1 MNPAADE
8 TGRETMERLWNDLR
22 HAVRALRQSPG
33 FTLVAVLTVA
43 LGVGA
48 NAAMF
53 TVADAVL
60 LAPLP
65 YGQPERLAMVWSS
78 WVDFPDKTW
87 ISASELRYYRE
98 RARTFED
105 VAAYG
110 SGSLAIAS
118 GEGEPERV
126 GAAFVTT
133 NLLPVLGVQPV
144 HGRGFRPGEEVDG
157 NDRVI
162 LLSDALWRR
171 RFDGDPKVVG
181 QAIRAGSGEPY
192 LVVGILP
199 PGLRLPLEFAGDA
212 AELWVPLPPDPL
224 AAGPF
229 PKNGGNH
236 GWYGVGRLAPGA
248 TAAEAQAELEA
259 LAGALT
265 REGVYTESWR
275 FRPVV
280 VAMAEEVTGAV
291 RPALLVLLGAVG
303 FVLLIACVNVA
314 SLLLARGEAREREIA
329 VRAALGAGRRQLV
342 RQLLVEN
349 LLLAALGGA
358 AGLWLA
364 ALSLDLLASLD
375 AGVPRLAEAAV
386 GGRALLFTL
395 AVTVATGLLFGL
407 APALRISRPD
417 LQGALKE
424 GGRGS
429 GPGLG
434 RQGLRRGLV
443 VAEVALAVVLVTGA
457 GLVLQSVWRLLR
469 VDAGLRGEDRV
480 LTLRLTAPADAYPE
494 VADVAEFYHGLL
506 ARVRAL
512 PGVEV
517 AGAGRALPLT
527 GDLGDWGLD
536 VEGFQPPPDD
546 NPDGDWQIVTP
557 GYFEAL
563 GIPLRR
569 GRVFTE
575 RDRADAPRVALVNE
589 TMARTY
595 WPQGDAVGG
604 RIRTRG
610 PGDPWMTVVGV
621 VADVRHSGLTGEPRK
636 IWYRP
641 QAQMPADGFNPRSMS
656 LAVRAAAGTD
666 PLQLAA
672 PVRAAVRALQPGLPI
687 AELRTMTE
695 IRGGAIARERFTLQ
709 LLLAFGALAL
719 TLAAIGIYGV
729 LAYWVARRTH
739 EIGVRLAI
747 GAQRRNVL
755 GHVVGQALALTAGGL
770 ALGVAGALALG
781 RTLEGLLYGV
791 EPADPWTLAGVA
803 VLLGGVALLAGL
815 LPARRAASLD
825 PMSAL
830 RAD

>member
-1 MNPAADE
+1 
-8 TGRETMERLWNDLR
+8 MERLWNDVR

-60 LAPLP
+60 LKPLP
-65 YGQPERLAMVWSS
+65 YGDPGGLAMVWSR

-87 ISASELRYYRE
+87 VSASEHRLYRE
-98 RARTFED
+98 QSKSFED
-105 VAAYG
+105 LAAFAN
-110 SGSLAIAS
+110 SSLTILS

-126 GAAFVTT
+126 AAAFVTP
-133 NLLPVLGVQPV
+133 NLLSVLGVPPA
-144 HGRGFRPGEEVDG
+144 HGRGFRAGEEVAG

-162 LLSDALWRR
+162 LLSDALWHR
-171 RFDGDPKVVG
+171 RFGGDPKVVG
-181 QAIRAGSGEPY
+181 STVQVGGTPY
-192 LVVGILP
+192 EVVGILP
-199 PGLRLPLEFAGDA
+199 PGLRLPLQFAGDA
-212 AELWVPLPPDPL
+212 AELWVPLPPDPS
-224 AAGPF
+224 ADGPF
-229 PKNGGNH
+229 PRKGGNH
-236 GWYGVGRLAPGA
+236 GWYAVGRLAPGA
-248 TAAEAQAELEA
+248 TAATAQADLDTLIAA
-259 LAGALT
+259 LAA
-265 REGVYTESWR
+265 EGVYPPAMQ
-275 FRPVV
+275 FAPVV
-280 VAMAEEVTGAV
+280 VPVAEQVTGAV

-329 VRAALGAGRRQLV
+329 VRAAIGASRRDLL
-342 RQLLVEN
+342 RQLLAEN
-349 LLLAALGGA
+349 LLLAALGGI

-364 ALSLDLLASLD
+364 GGALDLLAHFSSEG

-395 AVTVATGLLFGL
+395 AVTLLTGLLFGL

-417 LQGALKE
+417 LQGSLKE

-443 VAEVALAVVLVTGA
+443 IAEVALAVVLVTGA

-469 VDAGLRGEDRV
+469 VDAGISGEEQV
-480 LTLRLTAPADAYPE
+480 LTMRLTAPSDAYPE
-494 VADVAEFYHGLL
+494 VGDVAEVYRGLL
-506 ARVRAL
+506 ARVRSL
-512 PGVEV
+512 PGVEA

-536 VEGFQPPPDD
+536 VEGFQPPADD
-546 NPDGDWQIVTP
+546 NPRGDWQIVTP

-563 GIPLRR
+563 GIPVRR
-569 GRVFTE
+569 GRAFTE
-575 RDRADAPRVALVNE
+575 RDRGEAPRVALVNE
-589 TMARTY
+589 TMARAY
-595 WPQGDAVGG
+595 WPNGDAVGG
-604 RIRTRG
+604 RLRTRS

-621 VADVRHSGLTGEPRK
+621 VADVRHSGLTGELRK

-641 QAQMPADGFNPRSMS
+641 QAQMPADGLNPRAMS
-656 LAVRAAAGTD
+656 LAVRARSGVD
-666 PLQLAA
+666 PLRLAA
-672 PVRAAVRALQPGLPI
+672 PVRDLVRAANAAMPV
-687 AELRTMTE
+687 AEVRTMAE
-695 IRGGAIARERFTLQ
+695 IRGTAMARERFTL
-709 LLLAFGALAL
+709 LLLISFGALAL
-719 TLAAIGIYGV
+719 LLAAIGIYGV

-747 GAQRRNVL
+747 GARRRDVL
-755 GHVVGQALALTAGGL
+755 GHVVGQALTLTAAGL
-770 ALGVAGALALG
+770 AIGLAGAVALG
-781 RTLEGLLYGV
+781 RTLRSLLFDV
-791 EPADPWTLAGVA
+791 APADPWTLAAVA
-803 VLLGGVALLAGL
+803 VLLGGVALLAGF

-825 PMSAL
+825 PLSAL
-830 RAD
+830 RAE